1 MVFRPPPSKEGGS
14 METFVVIM
22 AGGRG
27 ERFWPKSTKEMP
39 KQFLSLWG
47 TDTLL
52 QQAFARA
59 LKVTGDAAGVYVITG
74 PDYEGLVR
82 AQLAELPPE
91 NLIIEPAG
99 RDTAPAVGYAAVYL
113 GGRRKDA
120 VMVVLPSDHV
130 VLDDE
135 RFAETLR
142 YAAGVAA
149 SGDWLVTIGI
159 RPTRPEEGYGYIEC
173 GEPLDGGGAF
183 AGGPGAAAYRVR
195 RFTEKPRVEE
205 ALAFLKT
212 GRYLW
217 NAGIFVWTISA
228 FRHALARH
236 APLLHG
242 GLRQIER
249 SLEEGPDAIREKFL
263 TLERRSIDYAL
274 MEKADNIV
282 VVPGDFGWDDVGT
295 WAALERIYDKDENG
309 NVIKGEAVA
318 IEAGG
323 NIIDNSLGD
332 KLFVAFG
339 VRDLVIVNSED
350 VVLVADKKRSGS
362 LKRVTE
368 VLRGRKVW
376 KVSDKQ
382 ENKDLSQRGR
392 VEYFK

>member
-1 MVFRPPPSKEGGS
+1 

-120 VMVVLPSDHV
+120 VMVVLRSDHV

-142 YAAGVAA
+142 YAAGVAQK
-149 SGDWLVTIGI
+149 GDYLVTIGI

-173 GEPLDGGGAF
+173 GEPLDVEGLAGTGAQR
-183 AGGPGAAAYRVR
+183 GDRKTVCYRAR
-195 RFTEKPRVEE
+195 RFTEKPRVDE

-236 APLLHG
+236 APLLHE
-242 GLRQIER
+242 GLCQIER
-249 SLEEGPDAIREKFL
+249 SLEEGFDAVREKFL

-274 MEKADNIV
+274 MEKAENIV

-332 KLFVAFG
+332 KLVVAFG
-339 VRDLVIVNSED
+339 VKDLVIVNSED

-362 LKRVTE
+362 LKKVTE
-368 VLRGRKVW
+368 VLRNRKMR
-376 KVSDKQ
+376 
-382 ENKDLSQRGR
+382 ELLERERGR
-392 VEYFK
+392 EVPLERKGLL

>member
-1 MVFRPPPSKEGGS
+1 

-59 LKVTGDAAGVYVITG
+59 LKITGDAAGVYVITG
-74 PDYEGLVR
+74 PDYAGLVR
-82 AQLAELPPE
+82 AQLPTLLPE

-99 RDTAPAVGYAAVYL
+99 RDTAPAVGYAAVYFA
-113 GGRRKDA
+113 RRVKDA
-120 VMVVLPSDHV
+120 VMVVMPSDHV

-135 RFAETLR
+135 RFAATLQ

-149 SGDWLVTIGI
+149 GGEYLVTIGI

-236 APLLHG
+236 APLLHK
-242 GLRQIER
+242 GLGEIER
-249 SLEEGPDAIREKFL
+249 SLAAEEGFDAVREKFL

-274 MEKADNIV
+274 MEKAENIV

-318 IEAGG
+318 VEAGG

-332 KLFVAFG
+332 KLLVAFG
-339 VRDLVIVNSED
+339 VKDLVIVNSED

-362 LKRVTE
+362 LKKVTE
-368 VLRGRKVW
+368 VLRDQKVRKA
-376 KVSDKQ
+376 SEKQ
-382 ENKDLSQRGR
+382 REGDWSRREGAAML
-392 VEYFK
+392 

>member
-1 MVFRPPPSKEGGS
+1 

-27 ERFWPKSTKEMP
+27 ERFWPKSTKDMP

-47 TDTLL
+47 TGTLL

-74 PDYEGLVR
+74 PDYAGLVR
-82 AQLAELPPE
+82 VQLPTLLPE

-113 GGRRKDA
+113 ARRVKDA
-120 VMVVLPSDHV
+120 VMVVMPSDHV

-135 RFAETLR
+135 RFAETLK

-149 SGDWLVTIGI
+149 SGEYLVTIGI

-173 GEPLDGGGAF
+173 GEPLDVEGLAGTGAQR
-183 AGGPGAAAYRVR
+183 GDRKVVCYRVR
-195 RFTEKPRVEE
+195 RFTEKPRLEE

-228 FRHALARH
+228 FKRAVAAH
-236 APLLHG
+236 APLLHE
-242 GLRQIER
+242 GLSQIER
-249 SLEEGPDAIREKFL
+249 LWKEGSEAVREKFL

-274 MEKADNIV
+274 MEKAENIA

-318 IEAGG
+318 IEASG
-323 NIIDNSLGD
+323 NIVDNSIGD

-350 VVLVADKKRSGS
+350 VVLVADKRRSGN
-362 LKRVTE
+362 LKKVAE
-368 VLRGRKVW
+368 VLKGRKAW
-376 KVSDKQ
+376 ELPEEQK
-382 ENKDLSQRGR
+382 EDLQRKSAGR
-392 VEYFK
+392 FR

>member
-1 MVFRPPPSKEGGS
+1 

-22 AGGRG
+22 AGGKG
-27 ERFWPKSTKEMP
+27 ERFWPKSTKDMP

-47 TDTLL
+47 TGTLL

-59 LKVTGDAAGVYVITG
+59 LKVAGDAAGVYVITG
-74 PDYEGLVR
+74 PDYAGLVR
-82 AQLAELPPE
+82 AQLPGLPPE
-91 NLIIEPAG
+91 NLIIEPASL
-99 RDTAPAVGYAAVYL
+99 DTAPAVGYAAVYL
-113 GGRRKDA
+113 GRRRKDA
-120 VMVVLPSDHV
+120 VMAVMPSDHV

-142 YAAGVAA
+142 YAAGVAE
-149 SGDWLVTIGI
+149 GGEYLVTIGI

-173 GEPLDGGGAF
+173 GEPLAVEGLSRTGVHKGDRKAVSC
-183 AGGPGAAAYRVR
+183 RVR
-195 RFTEKPRVEE
+195 RFTEKPRLEE

-228 FRHALARH
+228 FKRALAAH
-236 APLLHG
+236 APILYE
-242 GLRQIER
+242 GLREIER
-249 SLEEGPDAIREKFL
+249 SLEEGPDAVREKFL

-274 MEKADNIV
+274 MEKAENIV

-323 NIIDNSLGD
+323 NIIENSMGD

-350 VVLVADKKRSGS
+350 VVLVADKRRSGN
-362 LKRVTE
+362 LKKVTE
-368 VLRGRKVW
+368 TLRGRRFGEAKIPR
-376 KVSDKQ
+376 K
-382 ENKDLSQRGR
+382 EALSI
-392 VEYFK
+392 ETPH

>member
-1 MVFRPPPSKEGGS
+1 

-27 ERFWPKSTKEMP
+27 ERFWPKSTKDMP

-47 TDTLL
+47 TGTLL

-74 PDYEGLVR
+74 PDYAGLVR
-82 AQLAELPPE
+82 VQLPTLLPE

-99 RDTAPAVGYAAVYL
+99 RDTAPAVGYAAVCL
-113 GGRRKDA
+113 GRRMKDA

-135 RFAETLR
+135 GFAETLK

-149 SGDWLVTIGI
+149 SGEYLVTIGI

-173 GEPLDGGGAF
+173 GEPLEMEGLSGTGVHKGDRKVVC
-183 AGGPGAAAYRVR
+183 YRVR
-195 RFTEKPRVEE
+195 RFTEKPRVDE

-228 FRHALARH
+228 FKRAVAAH
-236 APLLHG
+236 APLLHE
-242 GLRQIER
+242 GLSQIER
-249 SLEEGPDAIREKFL
+249 LWKEGSEAVREKFL

-274 MEKADNIV
+274 MEKAENIA

-318 IEAGG
+318 IEASG
-323 NIIDNSLGD
+323 NIVDNSTGD

-339 VRDLVIVNSED
+339 VRDLVIVNTEY
-350 VVLVADKKRSGS
+350 VVLVADKKRSGN
-362 LKRVTE
+362 LKKVTE
-368 VLRGRKVW
+368 VLKGRKAW
-376 KVSDKQ
+376 ELPEEQK
-382 ENKDLSQRGR
+382 EDLQRKSAGR
-392 VEYFK
+392 FR